1 MTEPMRAITL
11 YQPWASLIAHGVKT
25 VETRSWPPPRAAL
38 GCLLAI
44 HAGKRIAPPVALNP
58 DTETAIANLYGER
71 WRQEAPTG
79 AVLAVTRLVSAVQV
93 MGVDGEIA
101 VCGSGSVVQRIAID
115 PYGDFAPGR
124 WLWMLEDVEP
134 IEPQTATGGQRLWKW
149 SPSRELTFIR
159 KLP

>member
-11 YQPWASLIAHGVKT
+11 HQPWASLVAHGVKT

-38 GCLLAI
+38 GRQLAI
-44 HAGKRIAPPVALNP
+44 HAGKRIAPPVALHP

-71 WRQEAPTG
+71 WRHKVPTG
-79 AVLAVTRLVSAVQV
+79 AVLAVARLVSAGQV

-101 VCGSGSVVQRIAID
+101 VFGSGSVNRIAID
-115 PYGDFAPGR
+115 PYGDFGPGR
-124 WLWMLEDVEP
+124 WLWMLEEVEP
-134 IEPQTATGGQRLWKW
+134 IEPQTATGAQRLWKW
-149 SPSRELTFIR
+149 SPSRKLTFIR

>member
-1 MTEPMRAITL
+1 MTEPMRAIML

-44 HAGKRIAPPVALNP
+44 HAGKRIVPPVVLNP
-58 DTETAIANLYGER
+58 DTEAAIANLYGER
-71 WRQEAPTG
+71 WRQDVPTG
-79 AVLAVTRLVSAVQV
+79 AVLAVARLVSARQV

-101 VCGSGSVVQRIAID
+101 VFGPESVHRIAID

-124 WLWMLEDVEP
+124 WLWMLEEVEP

-149 SPSRELTFIR
+149 SPSRKLTSIR